1 MSIDIIEYIENK
13 TKIPYAVIQRHII
26 PYTYLPQ
33 SKQLLRDIITYIQ
46 DYNIIMSHYSTQ
58 YNDNI
63 LIADILFY
71 YKLPLKLVNVL
82 MRHIMYKD
90 SEQNDIYTLIMTTYY
105 NYNTNNVS
113 VSRIIRTILG
123 VMSPE
128 ERTNFI
134 NEYIIPSEQY

>member
-33 SKQLLRDIITYIQ
+33 SKQLLRDIRSYIQ

-63 LIADILFY
+63 LLADILVY
-71 YKLPLKLVNVL
+71 YKVPLRLVSIL
-82 MRHIMYKD
+82 RRHVMYINRTP
-90 SEQNDIYTLIMTTYY
+90 SDIYTLITSMYY
-105 NYNTNNVS
+105 NYNTNDVLLH
-113 VSRIIRTILG
+113 RIIRTILG
-123 VMSPE
+123 LMTPE
-128 ERTNFI
+128 ERTHFI
-134 NEYIIPSEQY
+134 NKYIIPS